1 MIPKNLKY
9 TKDHEWAQVD
19 GNVVTVGITHHAQ
32 KELGDIVYLELPKVG
47 TQLTTHQ
54 PLGVVESV
62 KAVSDIYS
70 PLTGKV
76 LEVNTELVGA
86 PQGINEDPY
95 GKSWMLKLE
104 VKDTAELATLM
115 DASAYEALLK
125 STTK

>member
-1 MIPKNLKY
+1 MIPKDLKY
-9 TKDHEWAQVD
+9 TKDHEWARVE
-19 GNVVTVGITHHAQ
+19 GTTITVGITHHAQ
-32 KELGDIVYLELPKVG
+32 EALGDVVYVELPKVG
-47 TQLTTHQ
+47 TQLTAHQ

-62 KAVSDIYS
+62 KAVSDVYS

-76 LEVNTELVGA
+76 VASNTDLVAA

-95 GKSWMLKLE
+95 GKAWMIKIE
-104 VKDTAELATLM
+104 VANAAELKDLM